1 MERCSSPT
9 TEEETGCVTKSKGHQ
24 MKFKKGDVLTTK
36 YGLVK
41 NPVAR
46 VEKVTRAG
54 VVHCINLV
62 ECQTMDEGE
71 VFQFTPSESMRY
83 TLHSRK

>member
-1 MERCSSPT
+1 MR
-9 TEEETGCVTKSKGHQ
+9 
-24 MKFKKGDVLTTK
+24 FKKGDVLTTK

-62 ECQTMDEGE
+62 ECQTMQEGE
-71 VFQFTPSESMRY
+71 VFQFTPDDGTRY
-83 TLHSRK
+83 KLHSRK